1 MFSNNNA
8 QEPERMNLENLDTLP
23 PKDKIKEEVLLK
35 TEEYLKELS
44 GLQEKLYAQKK
55 RSVLILLQGVDTSG
69 KDGTIKH
76 VFAGINP
83 QGCCVKSWTK
93 PNEEEI
99 QYDFL
104 WRIHKYVPPKGMIY
118 IHNRSHYEDV
128 LMPKILGT
136 LSEKRIEERLE
147 SIRDFEKHLQRE
159 NETLIL
165 KFFLHISKEEQKQRI
180 TERLSDPDK
189 SWKYDPSDQTTQDR
203 WDDYQKAYE
212 MIFRYKDQEK
222 EWNVIPADKKWFRN
236 YQIAKILCKELEK
249 IVS

>member
-1 MFSNNNA
+1 
-8 QEPERMNLENLDTLP
+8 MNLENVDTLP
-23 PKDKIKEEVLLK
+23 PKDKIKDEVLQK
-35 TEEYLKELS
+35 TEVYLKELS
-44 GLQEKLYAQKK
+44 VFQEKLFAQKK
-55 RSVLILLQGVDTSG
+55 CSVLILLQGVDTSG

-83 QGCCVKSWTK
+83 QGCYVKSWTK
-93 PNEEEI
+93 PNAEEI

-104 WRIHKYVPPKGMIY
+104 WRIHKYVPPKGMIH

-147 SIRDFEKHLQRE
+147 SIRDFEKHLRRE

-189 SWKYDPSDQTTQDR
+189 TWKYDPSDQTTQDR
-203 WDDYQKAYE
+203 WEDYQKAYE
-212 MIFRYKDQEK
+212 TIFRYKDQEK

-236 YQIAKILCKELEK
+236 YQIAKILCKELER